1 MNITSVIANETE
13 TSKNSF
19 LHVIDGRVK
28 LIILILII
36 VYAVYITEP
45 IVLAILEI
53 YLLILIYFSHISFKT
68 SLKRILLLLPFGG
81 LLIIFQPFVHPGTIV
96 YSLPFGINV
105 TTEGLE
111 FAILLLSRLIVA
123 LTALVLLSS
132 ISPLQ
137 EIVHSF
143 RKLGMPKEFAM
154 ILSLMIRFLFM
165 FYDELQRIRNA
176 QKSRNFNIFS
186 KKTSYLW
193 RMKQIGYT
201 IMMMFL
207 KAYEQGEKVYLS
219 MISRGYSEDS
229 MLYQKSDQ
237 LNIKDFVF
245 VGLTISI
252 IISIEIVKYFYS
264 L

>member
-13 TSKNSF
+13 TTKNSF
-19 LHVIDGRVK
+19 LHTIDGRVK
-28 LIILILII
+28 LIILILIV

-45 IVLAILEI
+45 LVLAILEI

-81 LLIIFQPFVHPGTIV
+81 LLIIFQPFVHPGTII

-111 FAILLLSRLIVA
+111 FAILLLTRLIVA
-123 LTALVLLSS
+123 LTSLVLLSS

-154 ILSLMIRFLFM
+154 ILSLMIRFIFM

-176 QKSRNFNIFS
+176 QKARNFHIFN
-186 KKTSYLW
+186 KKTSYMW

-229 MLYQKSDQ
+229 VLYQKSNN
-237 LNIKDFVF
+237 LHTKDFIF
-245 VGLTISI
+245 VGLTISVI
-252 IISIEIVKYFYS
+252 VSIEIIKYLNLF
-264 L
+264 

>member
-1 MNITSVIANETE
+1 MNLTSIITNETE

-19 LHVIDGRVK
+19 LHAIDGRVK

-45 IVLAILEI
+45 FILAIIEI
-53 YLLILIYFSHISFKT
+53 YLLILIYLSQISFKN
-68 SLKRILLLLPFGG
+68 SLKRILILLPFGG
-81 LLIIFQPFVHPGTIV
+81 LLIIFQPFVHPGTII
-96 YSLPFGINV
+96 YSLPLGINV
-105 TTEGLE
+105 TSEGLE
-111 FAILLLSRLIVA
+111 FTILLLSRLIVA

-165 FYDELQRIRNA
+165 FYEELQRIRNA
-176 QKSRNFNIFS
+176 QKARNFDIFS
-186 KKTSYLW
+186 KKTSYMW

-219 MISRGYSEDS
+219 MISRGYSDES
-229 MLYQKSDQ
+229 ELY
-237 LNIKDFVF
+237 NIRNNMQIIDFIF
-245 VGLTISI
+245 IFITLILI
-252 IISIEIVKYFYS
+252 ILIELVKYLSIF
-264 L
+264 

>member
-45 IVLAILEI
+45 LVLAILEI

>member
-1 MNITSVIANETE
+1 MNLTSLIANETE

-19 LHVIDGRVK
+19 LHAIDGRVK

-36 VYAVYITEP
+36 IYAVYITEP
-45 IVLAILEI
+45 LVLAIIEI
-53 YLLILIYFSHISFKT
+53 YLLLLIYLSHISIKT

-81 LLIIFQPFVHPGTIV
+81 LLIVFQPFVHPGTII

-105 TTEGLE
+105 TSEGLG

-123 LTALVLLSS
+123 LTSLVLLSS

-176 QKSRNFNIFS
+176 QKARNFNIFN
-186 KKTSYLW
+186 KKTSYMW

-219 MISRGYSEDS
+219 MISRGYSDES
-229 MLYQKSDQ
+229 ELYTDGNKVQ
-237 LNIKDFVF
+237 LIDFIF
-245 VGLTISI
+245 IFTALFLI
-252 IISIEIVKYFYS
+252 IFLELAKY
-264 L
+264 LAII